1 MAEIPDDLNE
11 MDDEILDSSINSEAT
26 IRFKHALSR
35 ELAEILL
42 HSLDAQVF
50 PDFHAQNIPLHANP
64 IYNKYNNLVGIEF
77 SLSLTDEMRT
87 ELKGKIDSIISKE
100 LDRLENLRRNRGK
113 QKHSDGPISFTELLG
128 TFRVKIIYVLIPI
141 LISITCATFLGWA
154 AKIQADIDI
163 NVAPYPNEEN
173 FWQILYNGFMPVMIS
188 AIFITVIYFLIKKF
202 GMIAFKII
210 MGLIIFFYSWYGF
223 MFFITVFFTIYA
235 EQGPPSI
242 LENPLFNGIY
252 LGFFY
257 GSILLFIVLMVL
269 FFGNRLSLRQR
280 NAIVLFYSIF
290 MGSIIGISLPTWT
303 TFAFAIFLSIWDL
316 ITVFKGPLGKIGQMI
331 QDNQMERHKR
341 LQTMLDEGKIGID
354 QIPNYE
360 QFVSLQIRESEGKEI
375 DYKHVEI
382 ELGSGDLIL
391 YSALVA
397 NVFLSYGSWL
407 LTGLTII
414 GVIAGAFLTLYLL
427 LTKKRMLP
435 ALPFSM
441 IFGIILFFLGLLL
454 QTIF

>member
-1 MAEIPDDLNE
+1 
-11 MDDEILDSSINSEAT
+11 
-26 IRFKHALSR
+26 
-35 ELAEILL
+35 
-42 HSLDAQVF
+42 
-50 PDFHAQNIPLHANP
+50 
-64 IYNKYNNLVGIEF
+64 
-77 SLSLTDEMRT
+77 
-87 ELKGKIDSIISKE
+87 
-100 LDRLENLRRNRGK
+100 
-113 QKHSDGPISFTELLG
+113 
-128 TFRVKIIYVLIPI
+128 
-141 LISITCATFLGWA
+141 
-154 AKIQADIDI
+154 
-163 NVAPYPNEEN
+163 
-173 FWQILYNGFMPVMIS
+173 
-188 AIFITVIYFLIKKF
+188 
-202 GMIAFKII
+202 
-210 MGLIIFFYSWYGF
+210 
-223 MFFITVFFTIYA
+223 
-235 EQGPPSI
+235 
-242 LENPLFNGIY
+242 
-252 LGFFY
+252 FFY

>member
-1 MAEIPDDLNE
+1 
-11 MDDEILDSSINSEAT
+11 
-26 IRFKHALSR
+26 
-35 ELAEILL
+35 
-42 HSLDAQVF
+42 
-50 PDFHAQNIPLHANP
+50 
-64 IYNKYNNLVGIEF
+64 
-77 SLSLTDEMRT
+77 
-87 ELKGKIDSIISKE
+87 
-100 LDRLENLRRNRGK
+100 
-113 QKHSDGPISFTELLG
+113 
-128 TFRVKIIYVLIPI
+128 
-141 LISITCATFLGWA
+141 
-154 AKIQADIDI
+154 
-163 NVAPYPNEEN
+163 
-173 FWQILYNGFMPVMIS
+173 
-188 AIFITVIYFLIKKF
+188 
-202 GMIAFKII
+202 
-210 MGLIIFFYSWYGF
+210 
-223 MFFITVFFTIYA
+223 
-235 EQGPPSI
+235 
-242 LENPLFNGIY
+242 
-252 LGFFY
+252 
-257 GSILLFIVLMVL
+257 
-269 FFGNRLSLRQR
+269 
-280 NAIVLFYSIF
+280 
-290 MGSIIGISLPTWT
+290 
-303 TFAFAIFLSIWDL
+303 
-316 ITVFKGPLGKIGQMI
+316 LGKIGQMI